1 MGLQELINK
10 YGNRSKI
17 DNWMKLKEADDKEF
31 MELSLRISPELREYL
46 DINENGNLEIIKEVP
61 EELQFLVSC
70 VMENFSKAKSRTDLT
85 EY

>member
-10 YGNRSKI
+10 YGNRSKM

-70 VMENFSKAKSRTDLT
+70 VMENFSKAKRRTDLT

>member
-10 YGNRSKI
+10 YGNRPKM

-70 VMENFSKAKSRTDLT
+70 VMENFSKAKIRTDLT

>member
-10 YGNRSKI
+10 YGNRPKM